1 MSTSNSQVRIKTE
14 EKEDPL
20 IMLMEP
26 GVAMTVKTTDGSQDE
41 KRLLVIDERDDEVE
55 DSDTNQTKCV
65 AKVRRDEVSDS
76 AS

>member
-26 GVAMTVKTTDGSQDE
+26 GVAMTVKTPQMAHRMKNAYWLLMNEMT
-41 KRLLVIDERDDEVE
+41 RLKIAIP
-55 DSDTNQTKCV
+55 TKPNV
-65 AKVRRDEVSDS
+65 
-76 AS
+76 